1 MNKKYVDG
9 FTLIEILVVILI
21 IAILMSIGLPQYQKA
36 ILKSRLSQL
45 DVIINASK
53 KNVTQYLAANGWPRG
68 TKPVYFTGRQRLDIL
83 DAAMGNCDND
93 DIMCETDDIKWSVGC
108 SGNSIRPNCEIF
120 FPIDTLF
127 DDTMAIAFIRESA
140 SEDVWFV
147 EMKNAQKEMC
157 LWVKERN
164 YPMLHP
170 EECEQ
175 LGVHLE
181 PYQSDTI
188 LEPR

>member
-1 MNKKYVDG
+1 MNKNHAGG
-9 FTLIEILVVILI
+9 FTLIEILVVVLI

-36 ILKSRLSQL
+36 ILKSKLSQL

-83 DAAMGNCDND
+83 DATMGNCNND
-93 DIMCETDDIKWSVGC
+93 DTMCETDEIQWSVSC
-108 SGNSIRPNCEIF
+108 SGNSEHPSCAIF
-120 FPIDTLF
+120 FPMETLF
-127 DDTMAIAFIRESA
+127 DERMAIAFIRESA
-140 SEDVWFV
+140 SEDVWYV

-164 YPMLHP
+164 YPMLRTD
-170 EECEQ
+170 ECDA

-181 PYQSDTI
+181 TYQRDK
-188 LEPR
+188 